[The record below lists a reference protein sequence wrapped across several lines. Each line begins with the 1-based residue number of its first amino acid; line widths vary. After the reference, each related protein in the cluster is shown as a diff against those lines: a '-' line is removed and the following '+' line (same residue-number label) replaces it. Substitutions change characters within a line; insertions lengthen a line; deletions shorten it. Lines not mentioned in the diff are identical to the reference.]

1 MTYRVFVFKKKKKL
15 AKGGRSWME
24 RGSRRGFTFYG
35 GNGGRRGQ
43 QSSQLNQSFI
53 LSLSL
58 FGIPFRAEDEML
70 QI

>member
-1 MTYRVFVFKKKKKL
+1 
-15 AKGGRSWME
+15 ME